1 VWRVRSL
8 GWGATAA
15 AVALLAGG
23 VVLALMTGMPDDA
36 LIAGAAVVLAVPP
49 LVLGWFVM
57 RHAPA
62 SVVGSL
68 LCLFGV
74 PPGLIAFTGLY
85 PDAVAHHPGA
95 LPVWDL
101 VVTLMPGLW
110 MWIYVAPALLML
122 YFPTG
127 RLLSRPWRRAVW
139 AVLILPVAFEV
150 VAGMSPD
157 PFPAPFAHSAH
168 VFGSPSGAWLVPYLI
183 VAFALLFA
191 WLAVLV
197 TSASALILRYRRS
210 QSTVER
216 AQLKWFAL
224 AAGTLPATL
233 LLCWISYLALG
244 GPALVGI
251 GLAAM
256 WIAVPA
262 ATATAVLRHRL
273 YDVEQLTSAALTYGA
288 MTVGLLIV
296 YTAAVTA
303 AGVAVGGASP
313 LVAALTTAVAAA
325 ALAPL
330 RNRLRTAVDRWV
342 YPARTKTLDAIAQ
355 LASRTHRGAGAPEDL
370 EDALQSGLGEPT
382 LRLGFVLPGQKG
394 LIGVGGDPLP
404 AASPEAPA
412 VPVVLDGRAIGS
424 IQGTAHTGPALL
436 REVAAASALLV
447 EVTRLRIEVR
457 QSLHEAEAS
466 RKRLQQAGYAERE
479 RLERDLHDG
488 AQQRL
493 VSLGMALRIAQR
505 RLKAGRVDVD
515 GLLDQTVAEL
525 ATAVAELRAL
535 AHGLRPSCLDD
546 GLAPALAGL
555 TRSSPIPVA
564 IDVRAGELPDDVAT
578 TAYFVIAEAVANAI
592 KHAGPERI
600 GVEVARDAEI
610 LTVRVTDDGRGGARP
625 DGPGLAGIADRVAA
639 AGGSLRIHSPVRAGT
654 LIEAVLPCAS

>member
-1 VWRVRSL
+1 MWRVRSL

-15 AVALLAGG
+15 AVVLLVGSA
-23 VVLALMTGMPDDA
+23 VLALMTRALEDA
-36 LIAGAAVVLAVPP
+36 LIAGAAVILAVPS

-57 RHAPA
+57 RRA
-62 SVVGSL
+62 SGNVVGPL

-85 PDAVAHHPGA
+85 PDALAHRPGA
-95 LPVWDL
+95 LPVSDL
-101 VVTLMPGLW
+101 VVTFIPGLW

-127 RLLSRPWRRAVW
+127 RLLSRAWRRVVW
-139 AVLILPVAFEV
+139 GVLVLPVAFEV
-150 VAGMSPD
+150 AAGMSPD
-157 PFPAPFAHSAH
+157 PFPAPFTQSEH
-168 VFGSPSGAWLVPYLI
+168 VFGVPSGAWMVPYMI

-191 WLAVLV
+191 WLAVLA
-197 TSASALILRYRRS
+197 TSASALVLRYRRS
-210 QSTVER
+210 RSTVER

-233 LLCWISYLALG
+233 VLCWISYLTLG
-244 GPALVGI
+244 GPALAGI

-256 WIAVPA
+256 WIAIPA
-262 ATATAVLRHRL
+262 AAATAVLRHRL
-273 YDVEQLTSAALTYGA
+273 YDVERLTSAALTYGA

-296 YTAAVTA
+296 YTAGVTA

-330 RNRLRTAVDRWV
+330 RRRLRTAVDRWV
-342 YPARTKTLDAIAQ
+342 YPARTKTLEAIAQ
-355 LASRTHRGAGAPEDL
+355 LASRTHSGAGVPEDL
-370 EDALQSGLGEPT
+370 EAALRSGLAEPA
-382 LRLGFVLPGQKG
+382 LRLGFVVPGQQG
-394 LIGVGGDPLP
+394 LIGVGSEPLP
-404 AASPEAPA
+404 PAPVQGPA
-412 VPVVLDGRAIGS
+412 IPVVLDGRTIGS
-424 IQGTAHTGPALL
+424 IYGAAHTSPALL

-466 RKRLQQAGYAERE
+466 RKRLQQASYAERE

-493 VSLGMALRIAQR
+493 VSLGMALRIAQG
-505 RLKAGRVDVD
+505 RLKAGHVDVD
-515 GLLDQTVAEL
+515 GLLDETVAEL

-546 GLAPALAGL
+546 GLAPALASL
-555 TRSSPIPVA
+555 TRSSPIPIA
-564 IDVRAGELPDDVAT
+564 IDVRTGDLPDDVAT
-578 TAYFVIAEAVANAI
+578 TAYFVIAEAVANAV
-592 KHAGPERI
+592 KHGGPARI
-600 GVEVARDAEI
+600 GVEVAGADSF
-610 LTVRVTDDGRGGARP
+610 LTVRVTDDGCGGAKA
-625 DGPGLAGIADRVAA
+625 DGAGLSGVADRVAA
-639 AGGSLRIHSPVRAGT
+639 AGGTLRIHSPAHAGT
-654 LIEAVLPCAS
+654 LVEAVLPCAS